1 MQYCFCGDLADGA
14 GTRCARCAALDELEL
29 KADASESE
37 IKEAYRVLVK
47 VWHPDRF
54 QSDKKLRTA
63 AEDKLKAV
71 NSAYVFLTSRAAKRD
86 HRKRTAQ
93 TPKPDAYKP
102 DTYKADASGAY
113 TSEPRVVAR
122 RRGLMPSPAALVG
135 FGALACGVL
144 IAALAFKSID
154 SSLASDP
161 VTGRIYSELRAS
173 VANSF
178 RQAAGTIWSG
188 AGQQVR
194 DLLPQRSTAA
204 AAASLQPADAAQPA
218 SQPDNIGPSVAQ
230 GAITQSAH
238 KRELGAAHAAPIKLL
253 PYVTVGLT
261 RDEVIAIDGAPA
273 AAADGKLVYQG
284 AELNFTDGKVSGWKI
299 DPASASIRVKLWPN
313 APVDPDLD
321 SFGVG
326 SSKNVVLVVEGTPTY
341 FSGSKFGYGGSEV
354 YFQNDRVV
362 SWKEDPA
369 WPLHIAPR

>member
-1 MQYCFCGDLADGA
+1 MQYCFCGDLAHGA
-14 GTRCARCAALDELEL
+14 GTRCARCAALDVLEL

-37 IKEAYRVLVK
+37 IKEAYRLLVK

-93 TPKPDAYKP
+93 ADKANAHKP
-102 DTYKADASGAY
+102 DTYKPDTHKTDAPGVY
-113 TSEPRVVAR
+113 TSQPRVAVL
-122 RRGLMPSPAALVG
+122 RRGLMPSGAALVG

-144 IAALAFKSID
+144 IVALAFKSID

-161 VTGRIYSELRAS
+161 TTGRIYSELRAS

-178 RQAAGTIWSG
+178 RQAAGTVWSG
-188 AGQQVR
+188 AGQHVR

-204 AAASLQPADAAQPA
+204 AAVSQQPEDAAQPA
-218 SQPDNIGPSVAQ
+218 GQPDNIGQSIA
-230 GAITQSAH
+230 QSAH

-273 AAADGKLVYQG
+273 AAADGKLVYPG
-284 AELNFTDGKVSGWKI
+284 AELDFTDGKVSGWKI

-326 SSKNVVLVVEGTPTY
+326 SSKNVVLVVEGTPTN
-341 FSGSKFGYGGSEV
+341 FSGNKFGYGGSEV

-369 WPLHIAPR
+369 WPLRTAPR